1 MDFFKG
7 CENLSRPDKRTRYI
21 RGVSNTYRV
30 QQVLQEHGEGLRLS
44 GGIMACLTRCGQL
57 REWQAEERVRLIF
70 QRRRKLKFGREDDA
84 NNDSLLTS
92 FTNNLD
98 AHKDELDE
106 YSVPGLAAD

>member
-1 MDFFKG
+1 MLDPRFKKLDFFKG
-7 CENLSRPDKRTRYI
+7 CEDLISPDKRTRYI

-70 QRRRKLKFGREDDA
+70 QRPRKFG
-84 NNDSLLTS
+84 
-92 FTNNLD
+92 
-98 AHKDELDE
+98 H
-106 YSVPGLAAD
+106 GG